1 MSTIETSRELI
12 TGQIVWLVD
21 GDDMKRE
28 NLQDSLRQHGYA
40 VSTFE
45 NIASVLTNSAQT
57 DRFVIVTAE
66 RLPDGYFGDL
76 INRLKSNQMILSTI
90 VTSLDGTIERAV
102 DAFRHGAQDYLVEP
116 YSSFDLIE
124 VIQRSLNNA
133 KKQEELAA

>member
-1 MSTIETSRELI
+1 MADINTKNARMMS
-12 TGQIVWLVD
+12 QAVWLVD
-21 GDDMKRE
+21 GDERKRE
-28 NLQDSLRQHGYA
+28 SLQHSLSLHGYT

-45 NIASVLTNSAQT
+45 DIASVLTESIRM

-66 RLPDGYFGDL
+66 RLPDGYFGELVSNLKDKQL
-76 INRLKSNQMILSTI
+76 IISTI

-116 YSSFDLIE
+116 YSSLELND
-124 VIQRSLNNA
+124 VIQRALHKA